1 MGCITWKAQYQ
12 QVKYRF
18 TSLKSPGRSCLEHAL
33 CWVHAERAIKKLIG
47 KSDVEIS
54 EIETIRDQLWKYY
67 DELKSYQDKPTLEK
81 KVRLDAEFDR
91 IFGQK
96 VENDELAIVLDKFIQ
111 RKSELLRVLEYPNI
125 PLHNNSSEQDI
136 RHSVIKR
143 KISGGTRSDNGR
155 DARDIYMTLMKTCR
169 KNGLSVWTFF
179 GDRIREIRNS
189 LYLSEL
195 IRKRAASPAG
205 P

>member
-1 MGCITWKAQYQ
+1 
-12 QVKYRF
+12 
-18 TSLKSPGRSCLEHAL
+18 
-33 CWVHAERAIKKLIG
+33 
-47 KSDVEIS
+47 
-54 EIETIRDQLWKYY
+54 
-67 DELKSYQDKPTLEK
+67 
-81 KVRLDAEFDR
+81 
-91 IFGQK
+91 
-96 VENDELAIVLDKFIQ
+96 LDKFIQ